1 MNFISEAECNPN
13 NAVILHASLYTTI
26 RRTQATMVYS
36 IFAVFEM
43 NEIIVNEI
51 DLYSKIR
58 RNDADLLIPYTITG
72 F

>member
-1 MNFISEAECNPN
+1 
-13 NAVILHASLYTTI
+13 
-26 RRTQATMVYS
+26 MVYS

>member
-51 DLYSKIR
+51 DL
-58 RNDADLLIPYTITG
+58 NL
-72 F
+72 

>member
-1 MNFISEAECNPN
+1 MNIIREAECKPN

-51 DLYSKIR
+51 DL
-58 RNDADLLIPYTITG
+58 NL
-72 F
+72 